1 MRIYQGSIIT
11 CDKNDNVFEYLVEDK
26 GKIVFVGDELPKKF
40 MNHTIIT
47 LDNKSLLPSFCDSHI
62 HFSNYAFFAQQL
74 YIQNTTSFE
83 EIKDKIQLYLRKN
96 NVKDVIGFGISSQ
109 SVKEKRL
116 PFRTEL
122 DEWCPDK
129 PLMIVAYD
137 GHSLVVNS
145 LMLEKLPK
153 EIKDLRGYDPD
164 KGHLFQE
171 AYYAGADF
179 ITSLVS
185 PLALISNMLRSVDLL
200 AEKGIGMIHTA
211 EGIGFPK
218 DLDVDLVRY
227 IARGQRTGF
236 QFRVNFQTM
245 QVNKVVKRKLPR
257 IGGCFVTA
265 LDGAF
270 GSLDAAL
277 NEGYTNNA
285 DYKGVLYY
293 TDEQIIVIQLFM
305 LVYLQKKV

>member
-1 MRIYQGSIIT
+1 MIAVARLRRSVT
-11 CDKNDNVFEYLVEDK
+11 F
-26 GKIVFVGDELPKKF
+26 GKVT
-40 MNHTIIT
+40 H
-47 LDNKSLLPSFCDSHI
+47 
-62 HFSNYAFFAQQL
+62 
-74 YIQNTTSFE
+74 
-83 EIKDKIQLYLRKN
+83 
-96 NVKDVIGFGISSQ
+96 
-109 SVKEKRL
+109 
-116 PFRTEL
+116 
-122 DEWCPDK
+122 
-129 PLMIVAYD
+129 

-145 LMLEKLPK
+145 LALEKLPK

-171 AYYAGADF
+171 AYYVGADF
-179 ITSLVS
+179 VTTLVS
-185 PLALISNMLRSVDLL
+185 PLTLLTNMLKSVDLL

-211 EGIGFPK
+211 EGIGYPK

-236 QFRVNFQTM
+236 QFRINFQTL
-245 QVNKVVKRKLPR
+245 QIEKVVKRKLPR

-277 NEGYTNNA
+277 NEGYTNNT

-293 TDEQIIVIQLFM
+293 TDEQLIPFIKQSHDAG
-305 LVYLQKKV
+305 LQISLHAIGDAAFEQAIRLLEEAIKTNPR